1 LFASPPIAATG
12 SPLDIGF
19 VTYNPFSPNA
29 GPHHMSMSNV
39 DELGVI
45 ILEQPDSLYYTWPAQ
60 SVSGL
65 KVDNIKVTFMHDIL
79 GSKLIPAITATDTV
93 SFTLND
99 IEGVS
104 ATCCNH
110 DGIRGDAN
118 LDNAILVDDL
128 VLLVDFL
135 FKGGPPPDCYEEGDA
150 NGSGIILVDDLTLLV
165 DYLFKGGPP
174 PVACP

>member
-1 LFASPPIAATG
+1 LIYYWPEESVMIPLVDKFEVIITHDPIGVDLEPAVIANHMTEFTI
-12 SPLDIGF
+12 LDI
-19 VTYNPFSPNA
+19 VTM
-29 GPHHMSMSNV
+29 GP
-39 DELGVI
+39 
-45 ILEQPDSLYYTWPAQ
+45 
-60 SVSGL
+60 
-65 KVDNIKVTFMHDIL
+65 
-79 GSKLIPAITATDTV
+79 
-93 SFTLND
+93 
-99 IEGVS
+99 
-104 ATCCNH
+104 TCCNH